1 MHSPVL
7 YTSPVLYFILF
18 SSNDYARSLSQYERG
33 QKFILHLSR
42 SQRKGNYEPHTGYSL
57 LLPVNV
63 AFNSES
69 TPPDQLQA
77 GMTIEL
83 LDYVCSGSHGES
95 HYLRDY
101 DVQIRKGL
109 QGQLSV

>member
-1 MHSPVL
+1 MKEDKSL
-7 YTSPVLYFILF
+7 YCISQDPREKVIMSHTLATL
-18 SSNDYARSLSQYERG
+18 SL
-33 QKFILHLSR
+33 
-42 SQRKGNYEPHTGYSL
+42 SL

>member
-1 MHSPVL
+1 MKEDKSL
-7 YTSPVLYFILF
+7 YCISQDPREKVIMSHTQATL
-18 SSNDYARSLSQYERG
+18 SLS
-33 QKFILHLSR
+33 LSL
-42 SQRKGNYEPHTGYSL
+42 SL
-57 LLPVNV
+57 SPLSLSLSLSPLSLSPSPPVNA